1 MFREIIQALRKQDTL
16 SEMVSQFGEMLEIG
30 HSIFKQGIEVATH
43 ELPADQCRDELFTR
57 DRRINTIERAI
68 REKIVTHL
76 ATDHEG
82 DIGLCLVLMS
92 VVKDAERIGDYC
104 KNLFEIGDQFK
115 GSYKQAS
122 YTVPLS
128 DLAIKIDNLFP
139 QVQET
144 FAAEEKELSRTAVDE
159 SIVIRSQCDLLLK
172 QLLTPGGVT
181 QPDEAAALALR
192 ARYIKRIAAHL
203 GNIATSVGNP
213 IPMLDYQGKKPLDEP
228 AN

>member
-1 MFREIIQALRKQDTL
+1 MFREIIQALRKQNTL

-30 HSIFKQGIEVATH
+30 HGIFKQGIKVATH
-43 ELPADQCRDELFTR
+43 DFPADNCRDELFKR
-57 DRRINTIERAI
+57 DRQINTIERAI

-76 ATDHEG
+76 ATDHDG

-115 GSYKQAS
+115 GTYKQAEF
-122 YTVPLS
+122 TVPLG

-159 SIVIRSQCDLLLK
+159 SVLIRSQCDLMLK
-172 QLLTPGGVT
+172 QLLTPGGIT

-192 ARYIKRIAAHL
+192 TRYIKRIAAHL

-228 AN
+228 S

>member
-16 SEMVSQFGEMLEIG
+16 SEMISFFGEMLEIG

-43 ELPADQCRDELFTR
+43 DIPADQYRDELFTR
-57 DRRINTIERAI
+57 DRKINKLERAI
-68 REKIVTHL
+68 REKIVCHL
-76 ATDHEG
+76 ATGHEG
-82 DIGLCLVLMS
+82 DTGLCLVLMS

-115 GSYKQAS
+115 GSYKQAG
-122 YTVPLS
+122 YTVPLA
-128 DLAIKIDNLFP
+128 DLAVKIDNLFP
-139 QVQET
+139 QVQQT
-144 FAAEEKELSRTAVDE
+144 FAAEEKKLSLAAVEE

-172 QLLTPGGVT
+172 QLLTPGGIT

-213 IPMLDYQGKKPLDEP
+213 IPMLDYQNQKPLDEP
-228 AN
+228 NN